1 MLETVLANTD
11 KKIKDV
17 GYESFTLAQDIESM
31 SYDYEDIINAET
43 EVKIQFLKEQFG
55 SQFTDEQ
62 YHLIMRFGDEMYSRG
77 LGEGYL
83 NGWGE
88 AEAGEDW

>member
-1 MLETVLANTD
+1 MVMFINLNEQYD
-11 KKIKDV
+11 
-17 GYESFTLAQDIESM
+17 SFTMAQNIENIT
-31 SYDYEDIINAET
+31 YNYEKIIHEDENT
-43 EVKIQFLKEQFG
+43 KINFLKEQFG

-62 YHLIMRFGDEMYSRG
+62 YLLLMRFGDEMYDRG
-77 LGEGYL
+77 YGEGYT